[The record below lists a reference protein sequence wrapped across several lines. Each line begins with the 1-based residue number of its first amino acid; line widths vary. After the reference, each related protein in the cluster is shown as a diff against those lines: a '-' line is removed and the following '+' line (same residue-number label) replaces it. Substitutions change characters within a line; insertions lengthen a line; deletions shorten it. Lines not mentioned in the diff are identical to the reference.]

1 MIESCSHPCMK
12 DHTVFMLMIIVILFR
27 SPTHASAQNVS
38 NQYWT
43 LLRRTLTKIGKER
56 AEDGERMD
64 PVETILAKL
73 AKCINFL
80 PDMLAMVPI
89 D

>member
-1 MIESCSHPCMK
+1 MPSTS
-12 DHTVFMLMIIVILFR
+12 
-27 SPTHASAQNVS
+27 
-38 NQYWT
+38 T
-43 LLRRTLTKIGKER
+43 LWKGDAVYLLPGTLTRIGEER

-73 AKCINFL
+73 VKCINLL